1 MQSTEQMLEQIR
13 EIEAEKER
21 LETELEVRRYN
32 ARIDFVER
40 IREEMAGLGMSADD
54 LIRALGG
61 KAVAKITPIKSRKV
75 RAARALKADPS
86 KVYLGGALP
95 QWLKDAMFSS
105 GYNPENKDRRR
116 QFIDEHMQAA

>member
-40 IREEMAGLGMSADD
+40 IRAEMTDLGMSADD

-95 QWLKDAMFSS
+95 HWLKDAMFTS
-105 GYNPENKDRRR
+105 GYNPEDKDRRR

>member
-40 IREEMAGLGMSADD
+40 IREEMTDLGMSADD

-61 KAVAKITPIKSRKV
+61 KATAKITPIKSRKV

-86 KVYLGGALP
+86 KVYLGGAIP
-95 QWLKDAMFSS
+95 GWLHDAMFAA
-105 GYNPENKDRRR
+105 GYNPTDKDHRRR
-116 QFIDEHMQAA
+116 FLDEHMQAA

>member
-40 IREEMAGLGMSADD
+40 IREEMTDLGMSADD

-61 KAVAKITPIKSRKV
+61 AAKATITPIKSRKQRQV
-75 RAARALKADPS
+75 RVLIDDPS
-86 KVYLGGALP
+86 KVNRGGALP
-95 QWLKDAMFSS
+95 QLLKD
-105 GYNPENKDRRR
+105 
-116 QFIDEHMQAA
+116 

>member
-13 EIEAEKER
+13 EIEAEKQR

-32 ARIDFVER
+32 ARIDFVEK
-40 IREEMAGLGMSADD
+40 IREEMADLGMSAED

-61 KAVAKITPIKSRKV
+61 AAKATITPIKSRKQ
-75 RAARALKADPS
+75 RAARALKTDPS

-95 QWLKDAMFSS
+95 QWLKDEMAKIGFD
-105 GYNPENKDRRR
+105 ENDKEERRAFLD
-116 QFIDEHMQAA
+116 QHMQAA

>member
-40 IREEMAGLGMSADD
+40 IREEMAGLGMGLDE
-54 LIRALGG
+54 LILALGG
-61 KAVAKITPIKSRKV
+61 KSVLKITPIKSRKQ
-75 RAARALKADPS
+75 RAARALKTDPS

-95 QWLKDAMFSS
+95 HWLKDAMFSS
-105 GYNPENKDRRR
+105 GYNPEDKDRRR